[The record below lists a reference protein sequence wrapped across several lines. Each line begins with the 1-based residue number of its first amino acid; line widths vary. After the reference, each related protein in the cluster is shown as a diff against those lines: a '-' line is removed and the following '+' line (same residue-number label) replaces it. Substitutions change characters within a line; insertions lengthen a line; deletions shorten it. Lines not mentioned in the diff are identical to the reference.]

1 MGSFDKDKFD
11 SGFLPKKYELEK
23 TQASELR
30 SLIDKYKSA
39 NKLGSSE
46 FYDRRMEMKKR
57 QFKDFIELAI
67 NSLIGTIAFKTKID
81 DGDIKTFEGI
91 LTELST
97 SYVEHEKVILK
108 TAMISYG
115 NTDDSPI
122 VTETV
127 KAYEKQLTAIK
138 ISTLE
143 QLPIKITN
151 HENNVKIGSAG
162 EFKNEG
168 SWKKYSALIII
179 GIVIIIICVIVL
191 YLIL

>member
-1 MGSFDKDKFD
+1 MGSFDKEKFET
-11 SGFLPKKYELEK
+11 GFLPKKYELEK

-30 SLIDKYKSA
+30 SLIDKYKSL
-39 NKLGSSE
+39 NKLGSPE
-46 FYDRRMEMKKR
+46 FYDRRIEMKKR
-57 QFKDFIELAI
+57 QFKEFIELAI

-81 DGDIKTFEGI
+81 DGDIKTFEEI

-97 SYVEHEKVILK
+97 SYLEHEKAILK

-127 KAYEKQLTAIK
+127 KAYEKQLSAVR
-138 ISTLE
+138 ISTME
-143 QLPIKITN
+143 QLTIKITN

-168 SWKKYSALIII
+168 SWKKYNALIII
-179 GIVIIIICVIVL
+179 GIIVVVLCITVL
-191 YLIL
+191 YFIL